1 VKTGSFVYDVNVG
14 LDNWQPSQVR
24 ISVYLELQLELIYDH
39 LLPESLLV
47 IVKSFIYTCFV
58 VVIYILF
65 VCLLI

>member
-1 VKTGSFVYDVNVG
+1 MKTGSFVYDVNVG